1 MIDRSG
7 VVIPNNNLKSNIMK
21 SSYLL
26 SLGLIS
32 ATLSV
37 LAALPVPQ
45 ASAQCV
51 MNDTNIQLSM
61 NGSGK
66 KADQSN
72 EVTQASSGGCVG
84 NTVNSTNV
92 QTQTGG
98 TERATQRRQSHQQ
111 LNGSNDSPTGINMDP
126 VKVKTNVQVNVDNP
140 ADRLRR

>member
-1 MIDRSG
+1 
-7 VVIPNNNLKSNIMK
+7 MK
-21 SSYLL
+21 SSYLVF
-26 SLGLIS
+26 LGLIS

-37 LAALPVPQ
+37 FAGLPVPQ

-66 KADQSN
+66 RAEQSN
-72 EVTQASSGGCVG
+72 DAKQASNGGCVG
-84 NTVNSTNV
+84 NTVNTTNV

-98 TERATQRRQSHQQ
+98 TDRAIQRRQSTQQ

-140 ADRLRR
+140 ADRLK

>member
-1 MIDRSG
+1 
-7 VVIPNNNLKSNIMK
+7 MK
-21 SSYLL
+21 YSYLV

-37 LAALPVPQ
+37 FAALPVPQ

-72 EVTQASSGGCVG
+72 DVKQASNGGCVG
-84 NTVNSTNV
+84 NTVNTTNV

-98 TERATQRRQSHQQ
+98 TDRAIQRRQSTQQ

-140 ADRLRR
+140 ADRLGK

>member
-1 MIDRSG
+1 
-7 VVIPNNNLKSNIMK
+7 MK

-51 MNDTNIQLSM
+51 ENDINFQSSI

-72 EVTQASSGGCVG
+72 DVSQGSKGGCVG
-84 NTVNSTNV
+84 NTINSTNV
-92 QTQTGG
+92 DSQTGG
-98 TERATQRRQSHQQ
+98 TERATQRRKSSQEI
-111 LNGSNDSPTGINMDP
+111 NGGNNSPSGVNLDP
-126 VKVKTNVQVNVDNP
+126 VKVKTNVQTNVDNP
-140 ADRLRR
+140 ADRFGK

>member
-1 MIDRSG
+1 
-7 VVIPNNNLKSNIMK
+7 MK

-72 EVTQASSGGCVG
+72 DVTQASSGGCVG

-140 ADRLRR
+140 ADRLGR